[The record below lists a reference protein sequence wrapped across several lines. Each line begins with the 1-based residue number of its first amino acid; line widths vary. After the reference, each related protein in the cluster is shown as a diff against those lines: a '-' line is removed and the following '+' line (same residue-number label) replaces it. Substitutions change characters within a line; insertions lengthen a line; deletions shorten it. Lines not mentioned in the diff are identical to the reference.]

1 MYGST
6 ILDGFDSRPLRETE
20 LHRRAAR
27 SGHALKCELTWIPVP
42 MLDDDET
49 ETVDSIPVLLPSDL
63 DSCMQHKSET
73 IPIDIHNLTIQTNH
87 IIRAQARSLLEA
99 DFYTTMVPDDV
110 RELETYWRKTTQ
122 DLRVPLLE
130 GRPDLYRRCIP
141 VAIWG
146 DEGSLNRSSWMLA
159 SWSLVYTYRIQTQ
172 DPLNPKP

>member
-1 MYGST
+1 MRQKLLIPFQCFSRLT
-6 ILDGFDSRPLRETE
+6 LILVCNIS
-20 LHRRAAR
+20 
-27 SGHALKCELTWIPVP
+27 LKQSPKL
-42 MLDDDET
+42 
-49 ETVDSIPVLLPSDL
+49 
-63 DSCMQHKSET
+63 
-73 IPIDIHNLTIQTNH
+73 DIHNLIIQTNL
-87 IIRAQARSLLEA
+87 IIRAEARSLLEA

-110 RELETYWRKTTQ
+110 RELETYWRRTTQ
-122 DLRVPLLE
+122 ELRVPLLE